1 MATSIRLPIPLATI
15 QTAVAAL
22 NDCKTKMQAF
32 LLANPGSPLYA
43 QVDNLDT
50 QASKAIA
57 ALNGQ
62 ALKEIYG
69 EASGALK
76 KLEKIA
82 ADAERFIKNINDIK
96 NGLKVIASFLVLG
109 GAVMMGDPSGIVSAA
124 KGVKEAI
131 NKANADAAPGKP

>member
-1 MATSIRLPIPLATI
+1 MATSIPLATI

-22 NDCKTKMQAF
+22 DDSRTKMKAF
-32 LLANPGSPLYA
+32 LLANPGSLLYA

-62 ALKEIYG
+62 ALKVIG
-69 EASGALK
+69 GQ
-76 KLEKIA
+76 A
-82 ADAERFIKNINDIK
+82 ADALTELRQISDASKLFINDINDIR

-109 GAVMMGDPSGIVSAA
+109 GAVLMGDPSGIVSAA

-131 NKANADAAPGKP
+131 DKANAAAAPGKP

>member
-1 MATSIRLPIPLATI
+1 MATSIPLTTI

-22 NDCKTKMQAF
+22 QDSKTKMQAF

-62 ALKEIYG
+62 ALKVIG
-69 EASGALK
+69 GQAASALTELK
-76 KLEKIA
+76 KISDDSKL
-82 ADAERFIKNINDIK
+82 FITNINDVK
-96 NGLKVIASFLVLG
+96 NGLKVIASFLVLS
-109 GAVMMGDPSGIVSAA
+109 GAVLVGDPSGILSAA
-124 KGVKEAI
+124 NGVKKAI
-131 NKANADAAPGKP
+131 DNANADAAPGNP

>member
-1 MATSIRLPIPLATI
+1 MATSIPLTTI

-22 NDCKTKMQAF
+22 QDSKTKMQAF

-62 ALKEIYG
+62 ALKVIG
-69 EASGALK
+69 GQAASALTELK
-76 KLEKIA
+76 KISDDSKL
-82 ADAERFIKNINDIK
+82 FITNINDVK
-96 NGLKVIASFLVLG
+96 NGLKVIASFLVLS
-109 GAVMMGDPSGIVSAA
+109 GAVLMGDPSGILSAA
-124 KGVKEAI
+124 NGVKKAI
-131 NKANADAAPGKP
+131 DNANADAAPGNP

>member
-1 MATSIRLPIPLATI
+1 MATSIPLATI

-22 NDCKTKMQAF
+22 QDSRTKMQAF
-32 LLANPGSPLYA
+32 LLANPGSSFYD

-62 ALKEIYG
+62 ALKVIG
-69 EASGALK
+69 GQAAGALTELK
-76 KLEKIA
+76 KIS
-82 ADAERFIKNINDIK
+82 DASKLFIDNINDIK

-109 GAVMMGDPSGIVSAA
+109 GAVLMGDPSGIVSAA
-124 KGVKEAI
+124 KGVKDAI
-131 NKANADAAPGKP
+131 DNANAAAAPGNP

>member
-1 MATSIRLPIPLATI
+1 MATSIPLATI

-22 NDCKTKMQAF
+22 QDCRTKMKAF
-32 LLANPGSPLYA
+32 LMANPGSSLYA

-50 QASKAIA
+50 QASKAIV

-62 ALKEIYG
+62 ALKVIG
-69 EASGALK
+69 GQAVGALTELAIISAAS
-76 KLEKIA
+76 KL
-82 ADAERFIKNINDIK
+82 FIQNINDIK

-124 KGVKEAI
+124 KGVKDAI
-131 NKANADAAPGKP
+131 NNANADAAPGDP